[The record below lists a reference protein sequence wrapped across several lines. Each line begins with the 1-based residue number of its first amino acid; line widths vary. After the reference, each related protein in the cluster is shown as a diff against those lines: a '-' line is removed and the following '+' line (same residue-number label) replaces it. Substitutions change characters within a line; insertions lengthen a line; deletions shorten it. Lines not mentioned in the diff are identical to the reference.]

1 VSALTKKQRKPR
13 SQIEIK
19 SIDVLATIIDELAEA
34 VALMRPYFPD
44 DDEAT
49 LCGRAM
55 ALRAE
60 RYRIG
65 RWPDFSEVANAE
77 PPRKQS
83 EVWWSCRIH

>member
-1 VSALTKKQRKPR
+1 MTKKRKSR
-13 SQIEIK
+13 SQIQIK
-19 SIDVLATIIDELAEA
+19 PIDVLATIIDEIAEA
-34 VALMRPYFPD
+34 IELMQPHFPG
-44 DDEAT
+44 DDEVT

-65 RWPDFSEVANAE
+65 HWPDFKELANAE

-83 EVWWSCRIH
+83 

>member
-1 VSALTKKQRKPR
+1 MANSSQRKPR

-19 SIDVLATIIDELAEA
+19 PIDVLTTIADEIAE
-34 VALMRPYFPD
+34 VVELMRPYFPG
-44 DDEAT
+44 DDEDT
-49 LCGRAM
+49 LRDRAM

-65 RWPDFSEVANAE
+65 HWPDFKEVANAH

-83 EVWWSCRIH
+83 